1 MDDADLDPELLSA
14 LRELPSLQDDASQ
27 ATLDRMEALPLPQLQ
42 GALRGFLGGL
52 SREQLDELVATS
64 SEEEDDEE
72 ERGGGAAWPQGRVV
86 ALTPARVRCGR
97 GHELSAIIGRPADYA
112 GQVHS
117 RPPSAQTILSPAQIS
132 PVQLARGIFD
142 HPRRWR
148 ALPETGMYSP
158 REHVPHRHNHSVLCV
173 MVGRAG
179 LRSSCATSAAGRTSP
194 TAEGSTTALC
204 ARTGTHASPAL
215 GRRHTPPSSRCP
227 RWSGGLPASDPHL
240 S

>member
-148 ALPETGMYSP
+148 ALSLRPGCIRRASMCSTGI
-158 REHVPHRHNHSVLCV
+158 
-173 MVGRAG
+173 
-179 LRSSCATSAAGRTSP
+179 
-194 TAEGSTTALC
+194 TTAC
-204 ARTGTHASPAL
+204 FA
-215 GRRHTPPSSRCP
+215 
-227 RWSGGLPASDPHL
+227 
-240 S
+240 

>member
-86 ALTPARVRCGR
+86 ALTPARVHCGR

-117 RPPSAQTILSPAQIS
+117 RPSARTILSPGQIS
-132 PVQLARGIFD
+132 PVQLARGIFP
-142 HPRRWR
+142 HPHRWR
-148 ALPETGMYSP
+148 ALSATGMYSP
-158 REHVPHRHNHSVLCV
+158 REHVQHRHNHSVLCLRWA
-173 MVGRAG
+173 GRA
-179 LRSSCATSAAGRTSP
+179 
-194 TAEGSTTALC
+194 
-204 ARTGTHASPAL
+204 
-215 GRRHTPPSSRCP
+215 
-227 RWSGGLPASDPHL
+227 
-240 S
+240 

>member
-112 GQVHS
+112 GQVPS
-117 RPPSAQTILSPAQIS
+117 RPPRCPDSS
-132 PVQLARGIFD
+132 
-142 HPRRWR
+142 
-148 ALPETGMYSP
+148 LP
-158 REHVPHRHNHSVLCV
+158 
-173 MVGRAG
+173 
-179 LRSSCATSAAGRTSP
+179 CADFRCAAGQ
-194 TAEGSTTALC
+194 
-204 ARTGTHASPAL
+204 
-215 GRRHTPPSSRCP
+215 RHFRPPPQVES
-227 RWSGGLPASDPHL
+227 LV
-240 S
+240 